1 MVSASRL
8 EYWLGARAYTQRIEM
23 SLTDTCGKPEDQN
36 AA

>member
-1 MVSASRL
+1 MVSASAM
-8 EYWLGARAYTQRIEM
+8 EYWVGVRAYAQRIEM